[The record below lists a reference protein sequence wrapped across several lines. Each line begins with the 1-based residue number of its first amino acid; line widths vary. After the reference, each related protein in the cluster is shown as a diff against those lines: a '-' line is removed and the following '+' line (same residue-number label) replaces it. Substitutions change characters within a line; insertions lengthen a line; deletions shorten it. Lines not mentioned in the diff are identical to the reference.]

1 MSGVLFQID
10 LTRPPRVRAAGDD
23 CLALLGYPAAALCA
37 AQPDLF
43 SLFHADDADVVASL
57 TDVTMG
63 AGGRVFHARLRHAD
77 GYVVIVRSE
86 CRCAGTGHLTLRL
99 QDVRS
104 LYVPPDASGPG
115 SQLAALMDHSADFVF
130 FKDRNHV
137 FTGASQSLAEL
148 TGVPHWSALL
158 GRMDYEVFPEEH
170 ADGYYRL
177 EKEVFAHGR
186 PVFEQ
191 QSFLRPD
198 GRVGWVDNRKY
209 PIFDAQG
216 GVIGLFGIARDVTDK
231 VEAEAALKAERANLQ
246 MVLDYAPI
254 GIWMQNGKGKLSFVN
269 RAFCAAT
276 GIPEATF
283 LSVEHYG
290 ELIPEEFRPQCL
302 LSDEKALA
310 STEVSET
317 HQRLPFVDG
326 RIHDLRVIKAVK
338 RDPAGRPE
346 ALIGLS
352 IDVSEELH
360 QAEALRRERDTS
372 RNILETIDALI
383 VAVDREGMVT
393 LVNRKACEVLGYEA
407 TELLGRDWFE
417 LALPDDGK
425 REWRRRAFRK
435 MIDDPAM
442 ATVNFEQPLL
452 TRSGELRLVAWRAS
466 RVVDGQGLPVGGLA
480 AGDDVTDYRRAEAAA
495 EDALRESR
503 QRFETA
509 FHASPIAA
517 SIARAR
523 DGRFIEVNRNYERDF
538 GWTAAD
544 LIGKTSVEL
553 ALWPDNEARQRW
565 VTALQRSRR
574 LLDWETTWLHKS
586 GERRQVSISAAL
598 TELGGEECIL
608 GFALDISA
616 RREAERILRDHH
628 AELAAE
634 VQARTAELAAAKE
647 AAETA
652 NLAKSAFLANMSHE
666 IRTPLNAITGMAHL
680 IRRGGLSPE
689 QIERLG
695 KLENA
700 SGHLLNVINAILE
713 LSKIEAGR
721 FELESSPLDAGE
733 LLNSVAALF
742 RERAAEK
749 GLALRTET
757 EVPAVGLLGDATR
770 LSQALI
776 NYVGNAVKFT
786 EHGHISLRVRL
797 VAEQAESIV
806 LRFEVEDTGIGI
818 PAEVIPRLFSAFEQA
833 DNSTTRR
840 YGGTGLGLAIT
851 RKLAQ
856 LMGGDAGV
864 TSVPGQGSCFW
875 LTVHLKKCAKSAF
888 TAFDWAQGNAEQ
900 VLLREH
906 RGKRVLVVDDEPINQ
921 EVVQMMLE
929 DAGLAVMLADDGEAA
944 LVLAAESRFDI
955 ILMDMQMPKL
965 DGLEA
970 TRRIRALPG
979 GGTVP
984 ILAMTANAF
993 AEDRGRCLAAGMN
1006 DFIAKPVRPENL
1018 FEVVLRWLAKKG

>member
-1 MSGVLFQID
+1 M
-10 LTRPPRVRAAGDD
+10 
-23 CLALLGYPAAALCA
+23 
-37 AQPDLF
+37 
-43 SLFHADDADVVASL
+43 
-57 TDVTMG
+57 
-63 AGGRVFHARLRHAD
+63 
-77 GYVVIVRSE
+77 
-86 CRCAGTGHLTLRL
+86 
-99 QDVRS
+99 
-104 LYVPPDASGPG
+104 
-115 SQLAALMDHSADFVF
+115 
-130 FKDRNHV
+130 
-137 FTGASQSLAEL
+137 
-148 TGVPHWSALL
+148 
-158 GRMDYEVFPEEH
+158 
-170 ADGYYRL
+170 
-177 EKEVFAHGR
+177 
-186 PVFEQ
+186 
-191 QSFLRPD
+191 
-198 GRVGWVDNRKY
+198 
-209 PIFDAQG
+209 
-216 GVIGLFGIARDVTDK
+216 
-231 VEAEAALKAERANLQ
+231 
-246 MVLDYAPI
+246 
-254 GIWMQNGKGKLSFVN
+254 
-269 RAFCAAT
+269 
-276 GIPEATF
+276 
-283 LSVEHYG
+283 
-290 ELIPEEFRPQCL
+290 
-302 LSDEKALA
+302 
-310 STEVSET
+310 
-317 HQRLPFVDG
+317 
-326 RIHDLRVIKAVK
+326 
-338 RDPAGRPE
+338 
-346 ALIGLS
+346 
-352 IDVSEELH
+352 
-360 QAEALRRERDTS
+360 
-372 RNILETIDALI
+372 
-383 VAVDREGMVT
+383 
-393 LVNRKACEVLGYEA
+393 
-407 TELLGRDWFE
+407 
-417 LALPDDGK
+417 
-425 REWRRRAFRK
+425 
-435 MIDDPAM
+435 
-442 ATVNFEQPLL
+442 
-452 TRSGELRLVAWRAS
+452 
-466 RVVDGQGLPVGGLA
+466 
-480 AGDDVTDYRRAEAAA
+480 
-495 EDALRESR
+495 
-503 QRFETA
+503 
-509 FHASPIAA
+509 
-517 SIARAR
+517 
-523 DGRFIEVNRNYERDF
+523 
-538 GWTAAD
+538 
-544 LIGKTSVEL
+544 
-553 ALWPDNEARQRW
+553 WPDNEARQCW

-616 RREAERILRDHH
+616 RRESERILRDHH

-647 AAETA
+647 AAEAA

-689 QIERLG
+689 QAERLG

-888 TAFDWAQGNAEQ
+888 TAADGAQGNAEQ
-900 VLLREH
+900 ILLREH

-921 EVVQMMLE
+921 EVAQLMLE
-929 DAGLAVMLADDGEAA
+929 DAGLAVTLADDGEAA
-944 LVLAAESRFDI
+944 LVLAASSRFDV

-993 AEDRGRCLAAGMN
+993 AEDRGRCLTAGMN

-1018 FEVVLRWLAKKG
+1018 FEVVLRWLAKKV